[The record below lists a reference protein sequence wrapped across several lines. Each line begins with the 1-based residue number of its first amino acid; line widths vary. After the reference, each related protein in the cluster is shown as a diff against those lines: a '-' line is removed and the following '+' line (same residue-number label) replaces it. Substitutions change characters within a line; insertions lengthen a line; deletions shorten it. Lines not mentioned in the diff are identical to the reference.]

1 VRPGAVAAPIRT
13 GRRAAL
19 PAALLSAVGALA
31 LEPAGA
37 QALPREAPAHA
48 ASGPVATASGLD
60 AAIAFADSLIRREV
74 GVRFAGAVFVVSHHG
89 RVVAERAYG
98 VRQRLDDDGRVLRSP
113 PAMQPTTRFD
123 LASLTKVLATTTAVM
138 QLVDAG
144 RLALDAPVHNL
155 LPAFRGPALDSITVR
170 QLLTHTAG
178 LVQWQP
184 LYYAA
189 ATPAEAL
196 EAIRTMPLPWGVGA
210 GRHYSDLGFMLL
222 GQIVEAVHGRPLDV
236 VVDSLLARPLGLR
249 ATGFR
254 RAAGGAVGSGR
265 DAGRNADSDA
275 GPVAATELGNGYE
288 RRMVVD
294 STFGYRY
301 RGDPTAWRGWRSR
314 VLVGE
319 VNDGNAWH
327 AFGGVAGHAG
337 LFASARD
344 VARLVDL
351 VVQGGAVDG
360 QRLVGEATVRR
371 FLVRDAHGHPLGWM
385 APAGMPEGS
394 ITHTGFTGTWVL
406 GVPSLGLSVV
416 LLTNRQQM
424 GTDAR
429 GLFPDLGPLQRDLA
443 RVLVA
448 GAAAAAPASREAAV
462 PTATPAS
469 APAGAAAPPAPP
481 TPPGARRR

>member
-1 VRPGAVAAPIRT
+1 MRPGAVAV
-13 GRRAAL
+13 
-19 PAALLSAVGALA
+19 ALLAAV
-31 LEPAGA
+31 A
-37 QALPREAPAHA
+37 QGGGVAAAPD
-48 ASGPVATASGLD
+48 LD
-60 AAIAFADSLIRREV
+60 AAIAVADSLIRREV

-98 VRQRLDDDGRVLRSP
+98 VRQRLDDDGRVLPSP

-144 RLALDAPVHNL
+144 RLSLDAPVHHL
-155 LPAFRGPALDSITVR
+155 LPAFRGLQFDSITVR

-196 EAIRTMPLPWGVGA
+196 EAIRTMPLPWGVGTE
-210 GRHYSDLGFMLL
+210 RHYSDLGFMLL
-222 GQIVEAVHGRPLDV
+222 GHIVEAVHGRPLDV

-254 RAAGGAVGSGR
+254 RVVEGAVASAR
-265 DAGRNADSDA
+265 DASTF
-275 GPVAATELGNGYE
+275 AATELGNGYE
-288 RRMVVD
+288 RRMVFD

-301 RGDPTAWRGWRSR
+301 RGDPTAWTGWRSR

-319 VNDGNAWH
+319 VNDGNARH

-337 LFASARD
+337 LFATARD
-344 VARLVDL
+344 AARLVDL
-351 VVQGGAVDG
+351 MVQGGVVDG
-360 QRLVGEATVRR
+360 QRLIGEATVRR
-371 FLVRDAHGHPLGWM
+371 FLARDAHGHPLGWM
-385 APAGMPEGS
+385 APAGLPEGS
-394 ITHTGFTGTWVL
+394 IAHTGFTGTWVV

-443 RVLVA
+443 RLLVA
-448 GAAAAAPASREAAV
+448 GAGAAAPAFREAAA
-462 PTATPAS
+462 PAATPAS